1 MQKFWIVMAYVSA
14 LVLGVQQQGPE
25 AVEIPSEPSHHQVLQ
40 NEFIRVFDVTVA
52 PKATTLVHIHHSDYL
67 FVTLGDSDLINART
81 GAQPAPLKLKDGEIR
96 FTPGNFSHAAGNL
109 SDKPFHNITIELLK
123 PSTGVKNCTDACA
136 IPIACPAVG
145 GQACPNV
152 ERKISSD
159 QWTVVSVYMPPGSKL
174 EKHTHTVPHFVV
186 AVSDLDLTQDV
197 GGEIRHTKI
206 PAGGYAWVPA
216 GLTHSLTNSGTQ
228 AARFVAIDFGVRSTG
243 DQK

>member
-1 MQKFWIVMAYVSA
+1 MQKPWIVVAYVSA
-14 LVLGVQQQGPE
+14 LVLCAHNPQKE

-40 NEFIRVFDVTVA
+40 NDFIRVFDVTVA

-96 FTPGNFSHAAGNL
+96 FTPGNFSHAAINV
-109 SDKPFHNITIELLK
+109 SDKPFHNLTIELLK
-123 PSTGVKNCTDACA
+123 PSTGVKTCTDACA
-136 IPIACPAVG
+136 MPLPCAVG
-145 GQACPNV
+145 GQACPTA

-159 QWTVVSVYMPPGSKL
+159 QWNVASVYMPPGSAL
-174 EKHTHTVPHFVV
+174 EKHTHTMPHFVV

-197 GGEIRHTKI
+197 GGEIRKTKI

-216 GLTHSLTNSGTQ
+216 GLTHTLTNSGTLP
-228 AARFVAIDFGVRSTG
+228 ARFVAIDFGVDSTG
-243 DQK
+243 DKK